1 VTWLEV
7 LYHKATWVNRR
18 VRRAVP
24 AAVVIVPRLEAVLK
38 DFENILDA
46 STGQRLFNSAA
57 KTASRKVILMA
68 KAGW

>member
-1 VTWLEV
+1 MTWLEV

-24 AAVVIVPRLEAVLK
+24 AAVVIVPRLEAVFK